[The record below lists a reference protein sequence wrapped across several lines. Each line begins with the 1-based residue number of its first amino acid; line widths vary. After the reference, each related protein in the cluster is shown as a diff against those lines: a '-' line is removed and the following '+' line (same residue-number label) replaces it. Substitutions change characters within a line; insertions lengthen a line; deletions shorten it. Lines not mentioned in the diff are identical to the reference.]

1 MTTIWAG
8 LAIGAVY
15 ALVAVGYNV
24 VFTASG
30 AFNFAHAQL
39 MMLGIFVA
47 YAGTVTLKLPIVVVF
62 LLAAAVVGVVAAVEE
77 RVAIRPISGT
87 EGHLIT
93 TVGMASLLDGASQL
107 IWGNQA
113 LQVPFF
119 GPDNVWQLA
128 GGRVLPVEL
137 LLIVVAVVL
146 TGALVVVGRRTMLGL
161 ALLAVAEDREAA
173 LLRGVNVRRV
183 ALGAFVFSGLL
194 AGALG
199 PVIGPKTFAVATLG
213 SALALKGFVALAM
226 GGFGSLPGGLIGGL
240 AVGLIEASTSRW
252 LGSDYA
258 DLMVFGVLLLI
269 LLVRPTG
276 LFGRVRERMV

>member
-1 MTTIWAG
+1 
-8 LAIGAVY
+8 
-15 ALVAVGYNV
+15 
-24 VFTASG
+24 
-30 AFNFAHAQL
+30 
-39 MMLGIFVA
+39 
-47 YAGTVTLKLPIVVVF
+47 
-62 LLAAAVVGVVAAVEE
+62 
-77 RVAIRPISGT
+77 
-87 EGHLIT
+87 
-93 TVGMASLLDGASQL
+93 
-107 IWGNQA
+107 
-113 LQVPFF
+113 
-119 GPDNVWQLA
+119 
-128 GGRVLPVEL
+128 
-137 LLIVVAVVL
+137 
-146 TGALVVVGRRTMLGL
+146 LGL